1 MGIFETIRG
10 AVMKLLN
17 IKDAKALGC
26 DMSPYMDE
34 AIRIWESLFYLTD
47 QPPHSL
53 KTAQTLTSYVATLAT
68 SELTLD
74 AGVGARGEFIKEQT
88 ERNLVPNLVD
98 AVQLAGA
105 GGMAAIKPYV
115 RGENIYIEI
124 IPRNRIFP
132 RVWGPN
138 HRIEAGYLTD
148 YDKDKEKRPVVRV
161 ENFEVLPEG
170 LHITN
175 KAYRLKEGNLMGGE
189 AALNSVERW
198 AGLQPDFII
207 QGVDRPHIGII
218 RMPFANTVDG
228 SAYPVSLYANAI
240 DSIVQLDKT
249 YYDFFWERDTG
260 KRRMILDRSVAMK
273 DPVNG
278 KPAIPFRE
286 LSSDYHMTLDMPEDK
301 DPWSDYTPQMRFE
314 DYKLA
319 METQFRLLELQ
330 VGLSQ
335 GTFAIDPKTGRVTA
349 TQVISE
355 DRITYN
361 TIKAIQ
367 DRGMTA
373 GLLDV
378 LYWFD
383 AYASIYGLSPAGA
396 FKPSVTFGDSIFED
410 TGVEFQRR
418 KALADGKYIRPELLT
433 SWYFGVSEE
442 KAREMLPCEP
452 SPDSILFGKSHAGA

>member
-1 MGIFETIRG
+1 MGLLEAIRG

-26 DMSPYMDE
+26 DMSPNMEE
-34 AIRIWESLFYLTD
+34 AIRTWESLFYLTD

-53 KTAQTLTSYVATLAT
+53 KTAQILTGYIANLTT
-68 SELTLD
+68 SELMLD
-74 AGVGARGEFIKEQT
+74 TGSGARGEFIKKQAEN
-88 ERNLVPNLVD
+88 NLIPNLID

-115 RGENIYIEI
+115 RGKNIHVEI

-132 RVWGPN
+132 RIWGPN
-138 HRIEAGYLTD
+138 HRVEAGYLTD
-148 YDKDKEKRPVVRV
+148 YDRDKEKRPVIRI
-161 ENFEVLPEG
+161 ENFEVTSEG

-175 KAYRLKEGNLMGGE
+175 RAYLLKEGNLMGSE
-189 AALNSVERW
+189 VTLASVDRW
-198 AGLQPDFII
+198 TNLQPDFIVR
-207 QGVDRPHIGII
+207 GVDRPHIGII

-228 SAYPVSLYANAI
+228 SNYPISFYANAL
-240 DSIVQLDKT
+240 DSIAQLDKT

-260 KRRMILDRSVAMK
+260 KRRMILDRSVALK
-273 DPVNG
+273 DPING

-286 LSSDYHMTLDMPEDK
+286 LSSDYYMTLDMPQDK
-301 DPWSDYTPQMRFE
+301 APWGDYTPKMRFE
-314 DYKLA
+314 EYKLA
-319 METQFRLLELQ
+319 METQMRLMELQ
-330 VGLSQ
+330 VGISQ
-335 GTFAIDPKTGRVTA
+335 GTFAIEPKTGRITA

-355 DRITYN
+355 DRTTYN

-367 DRGMTA
+367 DRGMTT

-383 AYASIYGLSPAGA
+383 AYASIYSLCPAGI
-396 FKPSVTFGDSIFED
+396 FKPSITFGDSIFED

-433 SWYFGVSEE
+433 SWYFGISEE
-442 KAREMLPCEP
+442 KAREMLPQGP
-452 SPDSILFGKSHAGA
+452 SPDSILFGDLNANT

>member
-170 LHITN
+170 LHIT
-175 KAYRLKEGNLMGGE
+175 LSL
-189 AALNSVERW
+189 
-198 AGLQPDFII
+198 I
-207 QGVDRPHIGII
+207 HI
-218 RMPFANTVDG
+218 
-228 SAYPVSLYANAI
+228 
-240 DSIVQLDKT
+240 
-249 YYDFFWERDTG
+249 
-260 KRRMILDRSVAMK
+260 
-273 DPVNG
+273 
-278 KPAIPFRE
+278 
-286 LSSDYHMTLDMPEDK
+286 
-301 DPWSDYTPQMRFE
+301 
-314 DYKLA
+314 
-319 METQFRLLELQ
+319 
-330 VGLSQ
+330 
-335 GTFAIDPKTGRVTA
+335 
-349 TQVISE
+349 
-355 DRITYN
+355 
-361 TIKAIQ
+361 
-367 DRGMTA
+367 
-373 GLLDV
+373 
-378 LYWFD
+378 
-383 AYASIYGLSPAGA
+383 
-396 FKPSVTFGDSIFED
+396 
-410 TGVEFQRR
+410 
-418 KALADGKYIRPELLT
+418 
-433 SWYFGVSEE
+433 
-442 KAREMLPCEP
+442 
-452 SPDSILFGKSHAGA
+452 